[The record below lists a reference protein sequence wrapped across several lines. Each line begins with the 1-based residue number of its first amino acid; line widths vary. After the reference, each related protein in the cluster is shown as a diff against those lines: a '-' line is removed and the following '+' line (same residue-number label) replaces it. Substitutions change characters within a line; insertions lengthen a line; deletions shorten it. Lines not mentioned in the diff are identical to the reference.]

1 MKMIPKTKI
10 DAENQLFYAYNTA
23 SRAAVTV
30 VMSIREAANSEAFDG
45 SDASVAAIS
54 ETEYGKSDAGKAALA
69 ELKTKIQAAIIA
81 GMRMGKADF
90 KSELPNLVKREV
102 VQKKNE
108 EKRKNKEAK

>member
-45 SDASVAAIS
+45 SDA
-54 ETEYGKSDAGKAALA
+54 
-69 ELKTKIQAAIIA
+69 
-81 GMRMGKADF
+81 
-90 KSELPNLVKREV
+90 
-102 VQKKNE
+102 
-108 EKRKNKEAK
+108 